1 MGHFT
6 VPVEILSDDGNR
18 SYTVHAM
25 VDTGATYTCLP
36 DRLLRDLGLVPSRRV
51 QSELAD
57 GSVIEDDA
65 GIVKIKVQDDE
76 IVTYVVFSR
85 EHEPTLLGAIA
96 LESALLTID
105 LAGKRL
111 VPARNLK
118 MARRLEQPL
127 P

>member
-6 VPVEILSDDGNR
+6 VPVEILSDDGSR
-18 SYTVHAM
+18 SHSVDAM

-36 DRLLRDLGLVPSRRV
+36 DRLLRDLGVVPSRRV
-51 QSELAD
+51 RSELAD

-65 GIVKIKVQDDE
+65 GIVKIRVQDDE
-76 IVTYVVFSR
+76 IVTYVVFAR
-85 EHEPTLLGAIA
+85 EHEPALLGAIA
-96 LESALLTID
+96 LETALLAID

-118 MARRLEQPL
+118 MARPSRQTL

>member
-6 VPVEILSDDGNR
+6 VPVEILSDDSNR
-18 SYTVHAM
+18 SQTVDAL

-65 GIVKIKVQDDE
+65 GIVKIRVQDDE
-76 IVTYVVFSR
+76 IVTYVVFTR

-96 LESALLTID
+96 LETSLLTID
-105 LAGKRL
+105 MAGKRL

-118 MARRLEQPL
+118 MARP
-127 P
+127 